1 MDLGIPEA
9 SDRDT
14 LRWACRQGIP
24 CGVLLPGRRF
34 WGRSF
39 HVDLREGGP
48 RPSLAVA
55 QPVDLASGIV
65 RNLRAGDAVRL
76 WSVRD
81 GEPWHHDG
89 FVGSVAV
96 VEGREAGPVEAA
108 IVRLPYRLLETE
120 TRLKRDELPPARIAI
135 APLGSDGP
143 GTALTLC
150 EGWLAP
156 GGGARSRRQGHLL
169 ELSRRTFAFSVP
181 LRSPIFFL
189 PGSTVEV
196 TVGLAELGLH
206 TRVSGRVRAVME
218 WSEHVMYGLELGAP
232 VGGHSLDEHR
242 ECLRRAAERTR

>member
-1 MDLGIPEA
+1 MEPQIAEA
-9 SDRDT
+9 TDRDT

-24 CGVLLPGRRF
+24 CAVLLPGRRF

-48 RPSLAVA
+48 RPRLAVA
-55 QPVDLASGIV
+55 QPRDLATNQI

-81 GEPWHHDG
+81 GAPYHHDG
-89 FVGSVAV
+89 FVGSVGI
-96 VEGREAGPVEAA
+96 VEGRETGPIEAA
-108 IVRLPYRLLETE
+108 IVRLPYRLLATE
-120 TRLKRDELPPARIAI
+120 TRFKRDELPPARIAL
-135 APLGSDGP
+135 APLGPDGP
-143 GTALTLC
+143 GTSLTLC

-156 GGGARSRRQGHLL
+156 GGRPRSRGGGHLL

-181 LRSPIFFL
+181 LASPIFFL

-196 TVGLAELGLH
+196 TVELADLGLR
-206 TRVSGRVRAVME
+206 TRVAGRVRAVME
-218 WSEHVMYGLELGAP
+218 WAEHVMYGLELGAP
-232 VGGHSLDEHR
+232 APGCSADEHR